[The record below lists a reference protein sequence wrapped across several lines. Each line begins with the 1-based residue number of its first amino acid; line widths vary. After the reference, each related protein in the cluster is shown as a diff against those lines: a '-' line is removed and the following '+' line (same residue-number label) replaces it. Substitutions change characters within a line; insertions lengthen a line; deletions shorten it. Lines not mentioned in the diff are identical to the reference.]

1 MIPDPDV
8 QRQLILQ
15 EREKSRS
22 RRAMAEAVAK
32 ETRER
37 HRDTQW
43 QRHLQRSYSKFDC
56 TSKSESKAFKS
67 HFTCYSIS
75 RNPATLFP
83 HTSTRK
89 TCRWRQRRLNRPRC
103 GMNLPWL
110 PILNTSN
117 IIEPVSDLNSFKWP
131 PHHSTFVSMC
141 QSVFFPFSSH
151 HSVRSTRMTGGVFQ
165 DRQTTEEPAEAEEV
179 DYSDYSSKEKI

>member
-67 HFTCYSIS
+67 HYLLQYIPQSCY
-75 RNPATLFP
+75 TV
-83 HTSTRK
+83 STYFH
-89 TCRWRQRRLNRPRC
+89 QE
-103 GMNLPWL
+103 NLQM
-110 PILNTSN
+110 
-117 IIEPVSDLNSFKWP
+117 K
-131 PHHSTFVSMC
+131 
-141 QSVFFPFSSH
+141 
-151 HSVRSTRMTGGVFQ
+151 
-165 DRQTTEEPAEAEEV
+165 A
-179 DYSDYSSKEKI
+179 EKIEQTKVRNEFALTSYPEYIVHH